1 MLMAAMVVMVAT
13 APMAQVATGGMVETV
28 LLVVEA
34 MEAMVVTASG
44 VEVGTAAM
52 EVTVPLEAA
61 KVVPEVKDLEE
72 MGAMEIME
80 TRDRELQKHENFN
93 SIT

>member
-1 MLMAAMVVMVAT
+1 MFMLMVAVAVKVAT
-13 APMAQVATGGMVETV
+13 ALMAQAATGGMVETV

-34 MEAMVVTASG
+34 MEAMAVTASG
-44 VEVGTAAM
+44 VKEGTVAM

-61 KVVPEVKDLEE
+61 EVVPGVKDLEE

-80 TRDRELQKHENFN
+80 KKDKGTLK
-93 SIT
+93 T